1 MGIDRDP
8 KWRLRVDLQPGI
20 PPELKAILPAEA
32 VAKLEAIHTDQSS
45 FQEKQEK
52 IDKVMR

>member
-1 MGIDRDP
+1 MGGDGPIQS
-8 KWRLRVDLQPGI
+8 LALQPGI
-20 PPELKAILPAEA
+20 PPELKAILPADA